1 MEEFQKNGILV
12 AELYC
17 APEDSQFFWKK
28 MSFFYFPDLKQNDK
42 KIRMYRPLVQTL
54 EPNNQI
60 ISNDVIELW
69 DDHTG
74 IADRK
79 KPTWTW
85 NVTEGK
91 LEKPI
96 ILPVNVKWQICI
108 KSNNKI
114 IEKSTVCRCSLMKDN
129 FTDFLIIEST

>member
-1 MEEFQKNGILV
+1 MGFI
-12 AELYC
+12 
-17 APEDSQFFWKK
+17 
-28 MSFFYFPDLKQNDK
+28 YFPDLKLKDK
-42 KIRMYRPLVQTL
+42 RIRMYLPLVETF
-54 EPNNQI
+54 ETNNQI
-60 ISNDVIELW
+60 ISNDVIQLW
-69 DDHTG
+69 NDHSG

-79 KPTWTW
+79 KPTWPW

-108 KSNNKI
+108 KSYNKI

-129 FTDFLIIEST
+129 FTDFLIIESI